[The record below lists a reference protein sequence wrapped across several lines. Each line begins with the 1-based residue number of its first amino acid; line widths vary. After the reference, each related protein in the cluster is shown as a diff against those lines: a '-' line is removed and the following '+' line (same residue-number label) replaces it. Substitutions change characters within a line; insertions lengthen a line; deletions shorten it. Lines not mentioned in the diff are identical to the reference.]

1 MPGFFQRGKPR
12 QQWTGS
18 CSVYR
23 EKTYLHLFTAPSQNS
38 IYFCQ
43 LLIGAKMIDE
53 TIEYKHLILDVI
65 FADDQK
71 TIKSILSIV
80 SVFSLM

>member
-1 MPGFFQRGKPR
+1 
-12 QQWTGS
+12 
-18 CSVYR
+18 
-23 EKTYLHLFTAPSQNS
+23 
-38 IYFCQ
+38 
-43 LLIGAKMIDE
+43 MIDE